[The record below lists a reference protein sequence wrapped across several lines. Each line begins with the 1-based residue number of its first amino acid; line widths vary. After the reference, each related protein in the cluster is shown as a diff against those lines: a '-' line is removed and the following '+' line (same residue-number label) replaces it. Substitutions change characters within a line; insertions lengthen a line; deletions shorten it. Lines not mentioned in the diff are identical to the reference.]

1 MRIKRIEETERI
13 VDIHHISA
21 TEMVAI
27 VVILQVVVS
36 LLQGPTVHFCHSF
49 QFWLEV
55 LSDFFFCNTA
65 NCSMFWKETDI
76 GQVVEYR
83 EKRNLRKLGNT
94 RNEDETLIRIIGF
107 QNGKNASIYFCTTLM
122 LGSFPRVLERR
133 VVLIDKNG
141 NLELCLLIGGF

>member
-1 MRIKRIEETERI
+1 
-13 VDIHHISA
+13 
-21 TEMVAI
+21 
-27 VVILQVVVS
+27 
-36 LLQGPTVHFCHSF
+36 
-49 QFWLEV
+49 
-55 LSDFFFCNTA
+55 
-65 NCSMFWKETDI
+65 MFWKETDI

-107 QNGKNASIYFCTTLM
+107 QNGKDASIYFCTTLR